1 MTLRAYTGPA
11 GVGKTFQLMRGQEEA
26 LADVALN
33 DGQLV
38 LALTFMHGSR
48 RRLDDRLRGVRGLRG
63 RFKCLTIDRFA
74 WELCVRWR
82 SVRRELGLPEVAEEN
97 YDLTCNT
104 AGALLERDD
113 ISKWVARTHP
123 YVILDEAQDLTPERL
138 RIVCALEPHVSMF
151 AAADE
156 FQCLRANL
164 RPNPSMAWIS
174 ERCPDTAELDVPH
187 RTTVPALLAAA
198 RAIRNGQPVVA
209 AAPLVVRAAPGRAP
223 FHQAAAVVANAI
235 AWNGG
240 ADIAVIT
247 PSKSGNFAAGVLQ
260 RVAAGPI
267 GQQQRGPYHIEWE
280 QSDAELVTA
289 HTAAITLPDDGA
301 MVATIAALS
310 APGQHPAIGMCRDW
324 LERQRR
330 ITGASMMPPAIVRQ
344 QLEACFSRHRHFS
357 RLSHR
362 RLKAMTVHQA
372 KNREFE
378 GVIVIWPYTVAGDAE
393 QQRRLLYN
401 AITRAKHWCT
411 IVTQNETILTRP
423 PFSML
428 STND

>member
-1 MTLRAYTGPA
+1 MSLRAYTGPA
-11 GVGKTFQLMRGQEEA
+11 GVGKTFRLMRGQEEA
-26 LADVALN
+26 LAKIALN

-48 RRLDDRLRGVRGLRG
+48 RRLDDRLRSVRGLRA

-97 YDLTCNT
+97 YDLTCNI
-104 AGALLERDD
+104 AGALLEREE
-113 ISKWVARTHP
+113 ISTWVARTYP
-123 YVILDEAQDLTPERL
+123 YVILDEAQDLTLERL
-138 RIVCALEPHVSMF
+138 RIIRALEPHVFMF

-156 FQCLRANL
+156 FQCLRASL
-164 RPNPSMAWIS
+164 RPNPSIAWIS
-174 ERCPDTAELDVPH
+174 ERCPNTADLNVPH

-198 RAIRNGQPVVA
+198 RAIRDGQTVVA
-209 AAPLVVRAAPGRAP
+209 AAPLVIRAAPGKAP
-223 FHQAAAVVANAI
+223 FNQAAAVVANAI

-240 ADIAVIT
+240 SDIAVLT
-247 PSKSGNFAAGVLQ
+247 PSRSGNFATGLLE

-280 QSDAELVTA
+280 QSDAELFTA
-289 HTAAITLPDDGA
+289 RTAAIALPDDGA
-301 MVATIAALS
+301 MAATIAALS
-310 APGQHPAIGMCRDW
+310 TPGQHPAIGMCRDW

-330 ITGASMMPPAIVRQ
+330 LTGALMMPSMVVRQ
-344 QLEACFSRHRHFS
+344 QLEACFRRHRHFS
-357 RLSHR
+357 LLSHR
-362 RLKAMTVHQA
+362 RHKAMTVHQA

-378 GVIVIWPYTVAGDAE
+378 GVIVLWPYTVAGDPE

-401 AITRAKHWCT
+401 AVTRAKRWCT
-411 IVTQNETILTRP
+411 IVTQSATILTRP
-423 PFSML
+423 PFST
-428 STND
+428 SSANG